1 MIEYLAVLLTVILS
15 YTIISKLIPHL
26 KDSGITGRDMNKED
40 RPIVAEM
47 GGISVVAAFVIAVM
61 GVLFMNTMGIWMPV
75 KGMDA
80 TLLIAGTLTIV
91 LAAFIGVVDDL
102 ISLKQWQK
110 AIIPVVAS
118 VPLIAVKAG
127 VSTMWIPFFGV
138 LEFGIFFYILLI
150 PIIVTGATNATNML
164 AGFNGLEAGLGFVS
178 LLGLGSVCFY
188 EGNYEAAIIGLSTA
202 GALLGFILKN
212 KFPASVFPGD
222 VGTLA
227 TGAAIAAV
235 TILGNVHKI
244 GLLVLCLYLLEF
256 VLKALGGFKTQSWCR
271 VEHGLLVCNRLDE
284 VHGTGRLLMYLTGG
298 ISEKKLTTILII
310 VQSILVIIGI
320 AVFYTT

>member
-1 MIEYLAVLLTVILS
+1 MIEYLAIILTAVLS
-15 YTIISKLIPHL
+15 YTITTKLIPHL
-26 KDSGITGRDMNKED
+26 KDSGISGRDMNKGEN
-40 RPIVAEM
+40 PIIAEM
-47 GGISVVAAFVIAVM
+47 GGLAVVAAFVIAVM
-61 GVLFMNTMGIWMPV
+61 GVLFMNTLGIWMPV
-75 KGMDA
+75 KGMDP
-80 TLLIAGTLTIV
+80 TLLMAGALTVV

-110 AIIPVVAS
+110 AIIPIVAA

-138 LEFGIFFYILLI
+138 VEFGIFFYVLII

-164 AGFNGLEAGLGFVS
+164 AGFNGVEAGMGLVS

-188 EGNYEAAIIGLSTA
+188 EGNYEAAVIGLATA
-202 GALLGFILKN
+202 GALIGFVFKN

-227 TGAAIAAV
+227 IGAAIAAV

-244 GLLVLCLYLLEF
+244 GLLILCLYLLEF
-256 VLKALGGFKTQSWCR
+256 GLKALGGFKTQSWCR
-271 VEHGLLVCNRLDE
+271 VEHGLLVCNNIKE
-284 VHGTGRLLMYLTGG
+284 IHGTGRLIMYLSGG
-298 ISEKKLTTILII
+298 ISEKKLTIIL
-310 VQSILVIIGI
+310 VTLQSLFVIIGI
-320 AVFYTT
+320 IFFYTA